1 MIAWDD
7 NIWGDE
13 WVTFPHVRPPI
24 GVKPSRNLEVRIGQR
39 RYIENLKQRRHRP
52 EDLNTK
58 AKYSGTSLSRTS
70 DIMYKV
76 LQTRKKHV
84 MPKFYCNGHTNF
96 SSKLAPMW
104 DDPLVWS
111 DFSVSEETNWMQ
123 TFYWNVPAKTARKSR
138 DWAGEPQSREILSKG
153 RHLKCYLVFDNT
165 D

>member
-70 DIMYKV
+70 DIMYRV

-84 MPKFYCNGHTNF
+84 MPKFYCTWPRQFFVQACAYVGRPF
-96 SSKLAPMW
+96 SMVGLFGQWGDELNA
-104 DDPLVWS
+104 D
-111 DFSVSEETNWMQ
+111 
-123 TFYWNVPAKTARKSR
+123 
-138 DWAGEPQSREILSKG
+138 IL
-153 RHLKCYLVFDNT
+153 LKCSCKDCPEVTWLGRRASESRNLEQRSSPEMLSRFR
-165 D
+165 